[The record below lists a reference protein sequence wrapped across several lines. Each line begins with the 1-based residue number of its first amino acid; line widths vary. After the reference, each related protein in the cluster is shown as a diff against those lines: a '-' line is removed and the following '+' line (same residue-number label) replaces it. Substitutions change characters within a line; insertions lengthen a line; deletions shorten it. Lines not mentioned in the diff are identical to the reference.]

1 MCEFD
6 DERSDEEVRSN
17 KNTASNVGSH
27 NSELWWNICLTFV
40 SVHRN
45 YSKKLLQMLSYPPNI
60 MFKNVQICVHD
71 HIYHLLTVTVLDRD
85 HADILRTKKKSK
97 NYVESQCM

>member
-1 MCEFD
+1 
-6 DERSDEEVRSN
+6 
-17 KNTASNVGSH
+17 
-27 NSELWWNICLTFV
+27 
-40 SVHRN
+40 
-45 YSKKLLQMLSYPPNI
+45 